1 VKRIVLLGDDAVG
14 VEFEHQG
21 AVHRVDPAREVILAA
36 GAFSTPQLMMLSGLG
51 PADQLRKHGIG
62 VAVDLP
68 GVGENLQDHHEAP
81 VMAETR
87 RNLGY
92 YKQDRGLPMLL
103 NGLKY
108 TLFKRGPLSSHGVEA
123 CSFTVP
129 EDAGGAPLGHFLC
142 VPTTTYRDVK
152 GL

>member
-1 VKRIVLLGDDAVG
+1 
-14 VEFEHQG
+14 
-21 AVHRVDPAREVILAA
+21 
-36 GAFSTPQLMMLSGLG
+36 MMLSGLG

-103 NGLKY
+103 NGLQY
-108 TLFKRGPLSSHGVEA
+108 TFFKSGPVSSNGVEA
-123 CSFTVP
+123 CAFTVP
-129 EDAGGAPLGHFLC
+129 EDGGGDPIIKIYC
-142 VPTTTYRDVK
+142 VPTTTYRDPDVK
-152 GL
+152 GVPTSTASPWTSVCCGRALEVGCGCARPTPTTRP